1 MVWRCIVS
9 ISLEKKAVCAK
20 GIFIPKRK
28 IMLKP
33 PTKIKALGTAILMFS
48 WLKLDTPLMAGDDFR
63 MRVMSFS
70 GRKLTQ

>member
-1 MVWRCIVS
+1 
-9 ISLEKKAVCAK
+9 
-20 GIFIPKRK
+20 
-28 IMLKP
+28 MLKP

-63 MRVMSFS
+63 MRVMSFP